1 MWRRCCA
8 SAPVVQSRWKGSSAK
23 ASRLPGSTHPA
34 SGIPAQWVH
43 RISPCPSTCQRT
55 TLWLHEETRRDQPIS
70 LLNACRSEERRVGK
84 ECRSRRGLEY
94 EKKRTNE
101 GSED

>member
-55 TLWLHEETRRDQPIS
+55 TFCLIKETEAVKQFPC
-70 LLNACRSEERRVGK
+70 L
-84 ECRSRRGLEY
+84 
-94 EKKRTNE
+94 NE
-101 GSED
+101 GRSCHNRGKPEVPPPPLDKVFQPPPHK